1 MTSSTPEIALIR
13 RNASSDSR
21 SKGSV
26 AGSTILRVGTGGSVA
41 DVHSVDSPIGT
52 LWLAR
57 DEHGLS
63 VVAFGGPTGAASTD
77 RLLLDGADQLRAYFA
92 RELEEFEL
100 PLSLPG
106 TEFQHRVWAAVAAI
120 PYGTTTTYSALA
132 ASLGTPAACRAV
144 GAANGRNPL
153 PIVVPCHRVVGTGGA
168 LTGYGGGLE
177 RKRALLDLETGA
189 D

>member
-1 MTSSTPEIALIR
+1 M
-13 RNASSDSR
+13 
-21 SKGSV
+21 
-26 AGSTILRVGTGGSVA
+26 AGSRIVRLGTAGSVA
-41 DVHSVDSPIGT
+41 DVHSVDTPIGT

-63 VVAFGGPTGAASTD
+63 GVAFAGPPGAASTD
-77 RLLLDGADQLRAYFA
+77 GLLREATDQLLAYFA

-100 PLSLPG
+100 PLSPRG
-106 TEFQHRVWAAVAAI
+106 TEFQRRVWKAVAAI

-132 ASLGTPAACRAV
+132 ASLGSPAACRAV

-153 PIVVPCHRVVGTGGA
+153 PIVVPCHRVVGSGGA
-168 LTGYGGGLE
+168 LTGYGGGLG

-189 D
+189 G